1 MLLDTTEMQ
10 IKSLHWVCASPSQNG
25 YPLRK
30 QATNHF
36 DGGVGRGIK
45 LLYIFG
51 KNIIFMALVE
61 INKDSISKT

>member
-10 IKSLHWVCASPSQNG
+10 IKNLHWVSASPSQNG

-36 DGGVGRGIK
+36 DGGAGRERK

-51 KNIIFMALVE
+51 KNIIF
-61 INKDSISKT
+61 

>member
-10 IKSLHWVCASPSQNG
+10 IKSLHWVSASPSQNG

-36 DGGVGRGIK
+36 DGGAGRERK

-51 KNIIFMALVE
+51 KNIIF
-61 INKDSISKT
+61 